1 MNDISNET
9 PGLRER
15 KRAETLE
22 RIGEAGIKLFVGKGY
37 EATTLDDIAAAAGI
51 SRRTFFHYFKS
62 KDDILV
68 ALQCEPAV
76 EALGHAFDS
85 VPKGTTPFDALRKIL
100 PELVGSFE
108 SEQSIAIANIMQST
122 DALKVRKL
130 AIFVDIENALF
141 QALTRAWP
149 EPANEAA
156 LRLLATVSMGVL
168 RVSNEQWRQEGGK
181 RRIGDYVRQNFIL
194 LSQAERPQHR

>member
-68 ALQCEPAV
+68 ALQCEPAIK
-76 EALGHAFDS
+76 ALRHAFDL
-85 VPKGTTPFDALRKIL
+85 VPMGTTPLDALRKTL
-100 PELVGSFE
+100 PQLVGAFE
-108 SEQSIAIANIMQST
+108 TEQTLAIADIMQST

-130 AIFVDIENALF
+130 AIFVDIENAVY
-141 QALTRAWP
+141 QALTSAWP
-149 EPANEAA
+149 EPTNEPA
-156 LRLLATVSMGVL
+156 LRLLAVVSMGVL
-168 RVSNEQWRQEGGK
+168 RLSMEQWRQGGGK

-194 LSQAERPQHR
+194 LSQA